1 MDYSGLVFAYRGNR
15 PLTEEEQSQ
24 HLSVHDKVEGEV
36 IYQGICTE
44 FNSTY
49 MEVIDKY
56 YGWKGWL
63 SMWMGGLALGVTYW
77 LIEIISISVKR
88 FNTLTEL
95 QKQNDLFSI
104 GFVLFL
110 FLPILLFLLYALK
123 KELFTLT
130 HYPVRLNRKTRRV
143 HVMMLNGEVLSVP
156 WEEVYWHIG
165 RGGQSALA
173 LGSVRGHVLSEDGQT
188 VLKTFDVGQV
198 SGYPD
203 SEDRWLGRH
212 WEFMRRYMEE
222 GPQAVVDKVDFCMP
236 IAEKKESYWFGLQ
249 VLLSQFNGMFLP
261 MYLFALPFVLV
272 SSVVR
277 WCVLK
282 TQKIPR
288 WPQEVEAQ
296 CQIEAG
302 DPYRRDIRTNP
313 DFAGY
318 R

>member
-236 IAEKKESYWFGLQ
+236 IAEKKESYWFGLH
-249 VLLSQFNGMFLP
+249 LLLNMQLKGSPIYILAVP
-261 MYLFALPFVLV
+261 LLFVA
-272 SSVVR
+272 SIVR

>member
-24 HLSVHDKVEGEV
+24 HLSVHDRVEGEV

-63 SMWMGGLALGVTYW
+63 SMWMLLIAIFFSYALASTFFSS
-77 LIEIISISVKR
+77 IENWQSLSEESKR
-88 FNTLTEL
+88 IKMVDILWV
-95 QKQNDLFSI
+95 SC
-104 GFVLFL
+104 L
-110 FLPILLFLLYALK
+110 FLPIVIFCLFLLK

-156 WEEVYWHIG
+156 WGEVYWHIG

-203 SEDRWLGRH
+203 S
-212 WEFMRRYMEE
+212 
-222 GPQAVVDKVDFCMP
+222 
-236 IAEKKESYWFGLQ
+236 
-249 VLLSQFNGMFLP
+249 
-261 MYLFALPFVLV
+261 
-272 SSVVR
+272 
-277 WCVLK
+277 
-282 TQKIPR
+282 
-288 WPQEVEAQ
+288 
-296 CQIEAG
+296 
-302 DPYRRDIRTNP
+302 
-313 DFAGY
+313 
-318 R
+318 

>member
-24 HLSVHDKVEGEV
+24 HLSVHDRVEGEV

-63 SMWMGGLALGVTYW
+63 SMWMLLIAIFFSYALASTFFSS
-77 LIEIISISVKR
+77 IENWQSLSEESKR
-88 FNTLTEL
+88 IKMVDILWV
-95 QKQNDLFSI
+95 SC
-104 GFVLFL
+104 L
-110 FLPILLFLLYALK
+110 FLPIVIFCLFLLK

-156 WEEVYWHIG
+156 WGEVYWHIG

-236 IAEKKESYWFGLQ
+236 IAEKKESYWFGLH
-249 VLLSQFNGMFLP
+249 LLLNMQLKGSPIYILAVP
-261 MYLFALPFVLV
+261 LLFVA
-272 SSVVR
+272 SIVR